1 VRVKGLWLIAL
12 LLVVATLAGCAGHLV
27 IPERSPLLVGSVIA
41 YDDVVPT
48 PGGAAY
54 RGNVHEVGEENP
66 WPSVKTV
73 VIEIDGA
80 WLRYRDYIE
89 TGAGETRN
97 NILTL
102 GREGGFWGDRYYLG
116 KPSGFWQAC
125 LELYAVSIPE
135 GITLSQYMSGGI
147 PGTLATLLVIGIAP
161 EVEPGQYNLEIGI
174 EVRGRNYG
182 TVTCIIEVVE

>member
-12 LLVVATLAGCAGHLV
+12 LLVVAALAGCAGHLV

-97 NILTL
+97 NIFTL
-102 GREGGFWGDRYYLG
+102 YREDEFWYAHRYLG
-116 KPSGFWQAC
+116 IPGDFQLPC
-125 LELYAVSIPE
+125 LELYAVSIPQ
-135 GITLSQYMSGGI
+135 GIELSQCIGAGP
-147 PGTLATLLVIGIAP
+147 PGALSSVLFIEISLNTAP
-161 EVEPGQYNLEIGI
+161 G
-174 EVRGRNYG
+174 
-182 TVTCIIEVVE
+182 